1 MQKEFKMKYVIILYL
16 CSFVNVQPTCYSEKV
31 VALEFDNY
39 YDCILQ
45 GYKQSYNH
53 LASLD
58 KEKIIEQKLAIR
70 FQCKEIKTEAT

>member
-1 MQKEFKMKYVIILYL
+1 MKYVIILYL

-58 KEKIIEQKLAIR
+58 KEKIIKQKLAIR
-70 FQCKEIKTEAT
+70 FQCKEINMETT

>member
-1 MQKEFKMKYVIILYL
+1 MKYVIILYL

-45 GYKQSYNH
+45 GYKQSHNH

-58 KEKIIEQKLAIR
+58 KEKITKQKLAIR
-70 FQCKEIKTEAT
+70 FQCKEIKLENI